1 MYELFIPGFSNEVP
15 KLLSVTL
22 ANDAKAK
29 WEGLEGIYEIS
40 PTLESGL
47 PKWKMLGG
55 PHEIESLNNMWYIR
69 QDGSNEKFYTHDQ
82 PLANER
88 LPDDPLYNWKMH
100 DGSGWVV
107 TTSGDVKIQ
116 GK

>member
-1 MYELFIPGFSNEVP
+1 MYKFLVTKIP

-29 WEGLEGIYEIS
+29 WRGLEGIYELS
-40 PTLESGL
+40 QDLESSL
-47 PKWKMLGG
+47 PKWKMIGG
-55 PHEIESLNNMWYIR
+55 PHEIESLNNMWYVR
-69 QDGSNEKFYTHDQ
+69 QDGSNQKFYTHDQ

-88 LPDDPLYNWKMH
+88 LPDDPIYNWKMY

-107 TTSGDVKIQ
+107 TTKGDVKIQ